1 MAFSNGIKILV
12 VEDTPGDVFL
22 IKFYLEE
29 LDPDN
34 YEIQSVDNL
43 TEAHYKL
50 EREAFDV
57 VLLDLHLPDS
67 QGMIT
72 LQKSVEKFPNDV
84 FIVLTGLTDEKVG
97 LEAVKNGAQDFLV
110 KGRIDSKTLDSSI
123 KFSFE
128 RSKLK
133 KTVKVFGEA
142 LKAFEKMYDMVAIVF
157 DESRDV
163 VDHSESLYSY
173 FESENLA
180 FKTIHDFK
188 TFFNEDNGVDN
199 LINEC
204 SEGNK
209 ILSYQAHAV
218 NGKSY
223 EIKCTSPVNLPG
235 IFILSISRRS

>member
-1 MAFSNGIKILV
+1 MAFSKGIKILV

-43 TEAHYKL
+43 TEAHYML

-72 LQKSVEKFPNDV
+72 LQHSVEKFPNDV
-84 FIVLTGLTDEKVG
+84 FIVLTGLSDERVG

-133 KTVKVFGEA
+133 KTVKIFGEA
-142 LKAFEKMYDMVAIVF
+142 LKAFEKMYNMVAIVF
-157 DESRDV
+157 DESQDI
-163 VDHSESLYSY
+163 VDHSQALEVF
-173 FESENLA
+173 FETEGLT
-180 FKTIHDFK
+180 FKTMQDLK
-188 TFFNEDNGVDN
+188 NFFQNEDKIELAIKQCNDQGVN
-199 LINEC
+199 SFELMA
-204 SEGNK
+204 S
-209 ILSYQAHAV
+209 

-223 EIKCTSPVNLPG
+223 IVKCTKPESLHKISV
-235 IFILSISRRS
+235 LSISKKD